1 MAEKVWQVE
10 KVKYCE
16 HVGQEVEIESQVIY
30 PADILPEQPP
40 RVVAHRCSH
49 SLECNLVEKPSC
61 NLCGTNPDL
70 NLV

>member
-1 MAEKVWQVE
+1 MADKVWQVE
-10 KVKYCE
+10 QVKYCE
-16 HVGQEVEIESQVIY
+16 HVGQNVEIESQVIY

-49 SLECNLVEKPSC
+49 SIECNLVEKPSC
-61 NLCGTNPDL
+61 SLCGTNPDF